1 MVALTIKSG
10 SRVLSKW
17 YCTEGLFCGENNV
30 SPYHDFSDM
39 TKAHKEVF
47 MHDNKV
53 QYTVSKTRKV
63 IQERPSPVRQPVD
76 MC

>member
-1 MVALTIKSG
+1 MVILTFLILGYVVALAVESG
-10 SRVLSKW
+10 SRVLFKW

-39 TKAHKEVF
+39 SHRTKAHKEVF

-53 QYTVSKTRKV
+53 Q
-63 IQERPSPVRQPVD
+63 
-76 MC
+76 

>member
-1 MVALTIKSG
+1 MVILTSLILGSVVAIADESG
-10 SRVLSKW
+10 SRVLFKW

-53 QYTVSKTRKV
+53 Q
-63 IQERPSPVRQPVD
+63 
-76 MC
+76 